1 MRVELERIDQENQSF
16 NLMYNPRLSDLFF
29 WHFHP
34 EYELVYIGGCDGH
47 RRVGNHI
54 SRFVG
59 GDLVL
64 IGSNIPHLNFDHG
77 VKSDYD
83 KVVVHFNPTFIDEV
97 IHNTPELIRIADLF
111 KRSVHGI
118 AFRGAYKDEVGQA
131 LLGFEHTDPFS
142 QFLQLMALLNGLL
155 DNCEEEK
162 LHERPYVNPYRNS
175 EQERLRKIYAFT
187 DENYEKK
194 VTLNDL
200 SELCNMS
207 REAFCRY
214 FKKATGQ
221 SYLDFLNQYRI
232 TQAKLLLS
240 SGESVSQVA
249 YQTGFESLSYFSRMF
264 KRLTGESPKVYR
276 DRQGA

>member
-1 MRVELERIDQENQSF
+1 MKVELEQIVQENNSF

-54 SRFVG
+54 SRFEG
-59 GDLVL
+59 SDLVL

-77 VKSDYD
+77 VKTDYQ
-83 KVVVHFNPTFIDEV
+83 KVVVHFKPSFINEV
-97 IHNTPELIRIADLF
+97 IQNTPELAQISALF
-111 KRSVHGI
+111 KRSVHGL
-118 AFRGAYKDEVGQA
+118 AFHGEAKNKIGEE
-131 LLGFEHTDPFS
+131 LLGFQSMDPFT
-142 QFLQLMALLNGLL
+142 QYVKLMGLLNQLL
-155 DNCEEEK
+155 ETCTEEK
-162 LHERPYVNPYRNS
+162 LHDQPYVNPYRNS

-187 DENYEKK
+187 DEHYARK
-194 VTLNDL
+194 VTLNEV
-200 SELCNMS
+200 SELCHMT

-240 SGESVSQVA
+240 SGVAVSQVG

-264 KRLTGESPKVYR
+264 KRLTGESPRTYR
-276 DRQGA
+276 ERQVA

>member
-1 MRVELERIDQENQSF
+1 MRVELEQIDQENNSF

-54 SRFVG
+54 SRFEG
-59 GDLVL
+59 SDLVL

-77 VKSDYD
+77 VKTDYE
-83 KVVVHFNPTFIDEV
+83 KVVVHFNTTFIDEV
-97 IHNTPELIRIADLF
+97 IHKTPELARISQLF
-111 KRSVHGI
+111 SRSNHGI
-118 AFRGAYKDEVGQA
+118 AFKGEFKNEIGKT
-131 LLGFEHTDPFS
+131 LLTFQSMDPFA
-142 QFLQLMALLNGLL
+142 QYLKLMEMLHQLIHS
-155 DNCEEEK
+155 CEEEM
-162 LHERPYVNPYRNS
+162 LHEIPYVNPYRNS

-187 DENYEKK
+187 DEHYARK
-194 VTLNDL
+194 VTLNEV

-221 SYLDFLNQYRI
+221 SYLDFLNQYRV

-240 SGESVSQVA
+240 SGAGVSQVG

-264 KRLTGESPKVYR
+264 KRLTGESPRAYR
-276 DRQGA
+276 DQQVS

>member
-1 MRVELERIDQENQSF
+1 MKVELEQIEQENHSF

-54 SRFVG
+54 SRFEG
-59 GDLVL
+59 SDLVL

-77 VKSDYD
+77 VKTDYE
-83 KVVVHFNPTFIDEV
+83 KVVVHFNTTFIDEV
-97 IHNTPELIRIADLF
+97 IHKTPELNQISDLF
-111 KRSVHGI
+111 KRADHGI
-118 AFRGAYKDEVGQA
+118 AFHGMYKDEIGQA
-131 LLGFEHTDPFS
+131 LLAFRSMDPFS
-142 QFLQLMALLNGLL
+142 QYMKLMSLLNQLL
-155 DNCEEEK
+155 NHCKEEK
-162 LHERPYVNPYRNS
+162 LHEAPYVNPYRNS

-187 DENYEKK
+187 DEHYARK
-194 VTLNDL
+194 VTLNEV

-232 TQAKLLLS
+232 TQSKLLLS
-240 SGESVSQVA
+240 SGKAVSQVA

-264 KRLTGESPKVYR
+264 KRLTGESPRTYR
-276 DRQGA
+276 DRQVS